1 MSKMN
6 KILLSTSWFPPLE
19 YFVYLMK
26 AQFVVIDEYET
37 YPKQT
42 WRNRCTVFTGNG
54 LADLTVPVSKP
65 HGNRTQTRS
74 VEISDHT
81 RWQKNHWACITS
93 AYGNAPFFLYYSDLV
108 ADCFLHSH
116 PQHLPALNKSVLHS
130 LLREMGVKIKPVY
143 SDHFVRNTGEYF
155 DLRFAISPKTKDRKH
170 LPELRF
176 PPYYQ
181 VFSDRFGFQENL
193 SIIDLLFNLGPDA
206 SDYLYQIA
214 DTIDA

>member
-1 MSKMN
+1 MSNMN

-42 WRNRCTVFTGNG
+42 WRNRCRVFTGNG
-54 LADLTVPVSKP
+54 PSDLTVPVSKP
-65 HGNRTQTRS
+65 QGNRTQTRNI
-74 VEISDHT
+74 EISDHT
-81 RWQKNHWACITS
+81 NWQKNHWDCITS
-93 AYGNAPFFLYYSDLV
+93 AYGNAPFFIYYSDLV
-108 ADCFLHSH
+108 ADCFLNPH
-116 PQHLPALNKSVLHS
+116 PQCLSEMNKRILHN
-130 LLREMGVKIKPVY
+130 LLRELEVKIKPEY
-143 SDHFVRNTGEYF
+143 SDYFVQDTEEYL
-155 DLRFAISPKTKDRKH
+155 DLRFAISPKTKDRKQ
-170 LPELRF
+170 LGELTF

-181 VFSDRFGFQENL
+181 VFSDRFGFHENL

-214 DTIDA
+214 HDTNT